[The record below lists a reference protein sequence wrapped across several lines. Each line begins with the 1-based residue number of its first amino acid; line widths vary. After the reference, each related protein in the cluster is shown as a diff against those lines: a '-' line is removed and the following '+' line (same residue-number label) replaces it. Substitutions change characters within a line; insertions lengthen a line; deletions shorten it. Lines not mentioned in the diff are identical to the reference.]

1 MLGLRIE
8 RRGCWS
14 LRWKLG
20 IIFGGVSGVD
30 NFGKWEIEGILGEL
44 GLMICKG

>member
-20 IIFGGVSGVD
+20 IMFGGVSGVD
-30 NFGKWEIEGILGEL
+30 NFGKWGGRLRILGEL
-44 GLMICKG
+44 G